1 MGNSQNLPAPP
12 RGGGIIDLTTR
23 NLRLIWRLLMDKR
36 VNPLLKLL
44 PVGTLVYFVAPDFL
58 PLNPIDD
65 AVLLWL
71 GSYLFLELCP
81 PELVEE
87 HRRAIDSIVDG
98 EWRETPIEDEPAD
111 E

>member
-1 MGNSQNLPAPP
+1 MGKSQNLPAPT

-44 PVGTLVYFVAPDFL
+44 PVGALVYFVAPDFL

-87 HRRAIDSIVDG
+87 HRRAIDSVVDG
-98 EWRETPIEDEPAD
+98 EWSEFPIEDETED

>member
-1 MGNSQNLPAPP
+1 MGNSQNLPVPT
-12 RGGGIIDLTTR
+12 RGGGIIDVTTR

-36 VNPLLKLL
+36 VNPFIKIL
-44 PVGTLVYFVAPDFL
+44 PIGALVYFIAPDLL

-81 PELVEE
+81 QELVEE

-98 EWRETPIEDEPAD
+98 EWRESTEEDIEEG
-111 E
+111 